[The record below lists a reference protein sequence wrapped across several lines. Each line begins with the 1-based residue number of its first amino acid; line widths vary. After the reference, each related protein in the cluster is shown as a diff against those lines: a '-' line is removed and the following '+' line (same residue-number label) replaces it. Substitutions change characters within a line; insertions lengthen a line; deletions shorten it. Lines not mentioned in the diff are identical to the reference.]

1 MHDAPS
7 STRPQAASFAR
18 LAPLWLALAY
28 ALLGIASLNLLLA
41 PDYAVPVYPSA
52 GLALAAVLRWGPRM
66 LGGVALGSFLVNV
79 VLAHQRA
86 QVSLLGPALIS
97 LGALAQAAAGAWLV
111 QRWLGRETTLTEP
124 RDLLRFF
131 GASAGLAG
139 LISPSVGVGSLWL
152 LGAIGPQ
159 QLLPHW
165 LAWWAGDAIGVLLG
179 APIALTLFGLP
190 REVWA
195 PRRRSV
201 ALPLLLA
208 SLMLS
213 LATLYVMGNEQARRR
228 HAFERDA
235 AQAANVLEAAVRQPL
250 TALEATHGL
259 FLVAPELSRQDFE
272 RASAARTR
280 SDLLALGWAPR
291 LTPQAHR
298 QAFELRA
305 QAEGYSGYR
314 VHERGRP
321 DDLPPEPD
329 ADLLPIRLIL
339 PLARNSGALGVNI
352 RNVPPARAAQ
362 DRAIATG
369 QAQASQAFVLSQ
381 DQSGLGVVVYQ
392 AVYDEPPG
400 ATPYQQAPLR
410 GLVFIAL
417 RPEALL
423 REAAAGLAPGMDY
436 CLLDRQGPA
445 VAQHIAG
452 VADCPDDRQAYVRT
466 LSFAGRHWEL
476 RLRSRDTG
484 GSSGATLPFA
494 LAGLVGTALLGLLL
508 LTISGRSHRVAQLVQ
523 ERTRELRESEQHF
536 RSIVAHAPVGLV
548 FADLQGRPQ
557 EVNPSFCQLLGYS
570 AEQLKARTIL
580 SITHPDDQAE
590 DLRLGRALLAGEIE
604 RYSRHKRYLDAQ
616 GRVLQVRASVSLLRD
631 PQGRPHRLVGIVEDM
646 AEELRLQQVERE
658 HAAVRA
664 ADKAKSDFL
673 SRMSHE
679 LRTPLNAML
688 GFAQLLE
695 IDRQPALAERQRSWV
710 QQIQRAGWHLLQ
722 MINDTLDL
730 SRLEVGQLQVQI
742 GPQDLARLVQDSLA
756 LVEPARAQRAIQLRL
771 ALPEAACRVRADA
784 TRLTQV
790 LSNLFSNGI
799 KYNREGGE
807 LRISARLLDT
817 DRMCLDIADTGPGLS
832 AEQQAQLF
840 QPFNRLGRE
849 HSAIEGTGIGLV
861 IAKRLL
867 ELMDGH
873 LSVSSQPGQGA
884 VFSVE
889 LPLDIDKN

>member
-1 MHDAPS
+1 MSAALPS
-7 STRPQAASFAR
+7 SPPKASWPDR

-28 ALLGIASLNLLLA
+28 ALLGVASLNLLLA

-79 VLAHQRA
+79 LLAHQRA
-86 QVSLLGPALIS
+86 HFSLLGPALIS

-111 QRWLGRETTLTEP
+111 RRWLGRDTTLTEP

-139 LISPSVGVGSLWL
+139 LISPSMGVGSLWL

-179 APIALTLFGLP
+179 APIALTLFGRP

-208 SLMLS
+208 SLLLS

-235 AQAANVLEAAVRQPL
+235 GQAAHVLEAALRQPL
-250 TALEATHGL
+250 GTLEATHGL
-259 FLVAPELSRQDFE
+259 FMVAPELSRQDFE
-272 RASAARTR
+272 RASAARIR
-280 SDLLALGWAPR
+280 ADLLALGWAPR

-305 QAEGYSGYR
+305 RAEGYAGYQLR
-314 VHERGRP
+314 ERGRP
-321 DDLPPEPD
+321 GDLAPEPG
-329 ADLLPIRLIL
+329 ADMLPIRLIL
-339 PLARNSGALGVNI
+339 PLPRNSGALGVNI

-362 DRAIATG
+362 DRAIASG
-369 QAQASQAFVLSQ
+369 QAQASEAFVLSQ
-381 DQSGLGVVVYQ
+381 DQDGLGVVVYR
-392 AVYDEPPG
+392 AVYDEAPG
-400 ATPYQQAPLR
+400 DPWQDPTLLR

-423 REAAAGLAPGMDY
+423 REAAVGLPPGLGY
-436 CLLDRQGPA
+436 CLLDRQA
-445 VAQHIAG
+445 SARRIAG
-452 VADCPDDRQAYVRT
+452 AADCPDERKAYVRA
-466 LSFAGRHWEL
+466 LNFAGRDWEL
-476 RLRSRDTG
+476 RLWARDMSG
-484 GSSGATLPFA
+484 AGGATLPFA

-508 LTISGRSHRVAQLVQ
+508 LTVSGRSTRVAQLVQ
-523 ERTRELRESEQHF
+523 ERTRELRESELRF
-536 RSIVAHAPVGLV
+536 RSIVEHAPVGLV

-557 EVNPSFCQLLGYS
+557 EINPAFCQLLGYS
-570 AEQLKARTIL
+570 AEQLKERSIL
-580 SITHPDDQAE
+580 AITHPDDRAE
-590 DLRLGRALLAGEIE
+590 DLRLARALLAGEID
-604 RYSRHKRYLDAQ
+604 RYSRHKRYLDAGGQ
-616 GRVLQVRASVSLLRD
+616 VLQVRASVSLLRD

-664 ADKAKSDFL
+664 ADQAKSEFL

-695 IDRQPALAERQRSWV
+695 IDRQPALAERQRNWA

-730 SRLEVGQLQVQI
+730 SRLEVGQLHVQT

-756 LVEPARAQRAIQLRL
+756 LVEPARAQRGIHVSLD
-771 ALPEAACRVRADA
+771 LPGPACRVRADA

-807 LRISARLLDT
+807 LRISARLLEAG
-817 DRMCLDIADTGPGLS
+817 RMRLDVADTGPGLS
-832 AEQQAQLF
+832 TEQQAQLF

-849 HSAIEGTGIGLV
+849 HGAIEGTGIGLV

-867 ELMDGH
+867 ELMDGQ
-873 LSVSSQPGQGA
+873 LSVTSSPGQGA
-884 VFSVE
+884 VFSVD
-889 LPLDIDKN
+889 LPLDLG